1 MKKNMRHLL
10 LSLLLSMLSLPA
22 FSLDSQLLPDVK
34 EGIVSIQT
42 VDPVKRVGYTM
53 GDVIEREV
61 TLTIKAPYKLIETS
75 LPIPGYEKRYRGQV
89 MGVELKAIAHTKEV
103 HDDYTTHHI
112 KLAYQNFTKTV
123 VAKNVALG
131 PEYLNLINTKNSK
144 DLVKYRIPILNVNIS
159 PLAIFGQVKVENNMS
174 PFLEPLKMSDVQE
187 TKGLKAALVVLGI
200 SLLGL
205 LYILG
210 QHAWL
215 PRMGGNFAK
224 AYRSIKKLPDTPEG
238 LKQAISSVHK
248 AFNQTA
254 GFTIFNDNMHAF
266 LDKQPNFNA
275 VKPELDQFFS
285 LSRQVYFEP
294 DADHGLGNN
303 PAQWLLKFTRRC
315 RDCERGLIPSA
326 QKAEG

>member
-1 MKKNMRHLL
+1 MKKYMRHLL
-10 LSLLLSMLSLPA
+10 TIFFLTMFSLPA

-34 EGIVSIQT
+34 PGIVSIKT
-42 VDPVKRVGYTM
+42 IDPAKRVGYSM

-61 TLTIKAPYKLIETS
+61 ILTIRAPYKLIETS
-75 LPIPGYEKRYRGQV
+75 LPIVGYEKRYRGQV
-89 MGVELKAIAHTKEV
+89 IGIELKAISHKKETHEGYAV
-103 HDDYTTHHI
+103 HHI

-159 PLAIFGQVKVENNMS
+159 PLAVFGQVKVENNMS
-174 PFLEPLKMSDVQE
+174 PLLEPLQMASVQE
-187 TKGLKAALVVLGI
+187 EKGLKVSLITLGI

-224 AYRSIKKLPDTPEG
+224 AYRTIKKLPDSPDG
-238 LKQAISSVHK
+238 LKQAVSAAHK

-254 GFTIFNDNMHAF
+254 GFTVFNDNLQAF
-266 LDKQPNFNA
+266 LDSQSNFNA
-275 VKPELDQFFS
+275 IKPELAQFFA

-303 PAQWLLKFTRRC
+303 PAQWLLTFTRRC
-315 RDCERGLIPSA
+315 RDCERGLIPSP